1 MDIAN
6 TSAEKCGYKSG
17 MLPECAPLGVAFV
30 PMQQSAKPAYNS
42 ADALSRG
49 TLFPGL
55 DLPFMNM
62 INKTP
67 EKSTPLTEL
76 MALDFVLDE
85 LELYLDTHRDDAE
98 AFATYQSMLALAK
111 EGRQRYTAMYGPISQ
126 GDMLGAKKYTWLN
139 NPWPWD
145 MDEAKED

>member
-1 MDIAN
+1 MDLDIK
-6 TSAEKCGYKSG
+6 SAEKCGYKSG
-17 MLPECAPLGVAFV
+17 MLPDCAPLAVAFV
-30 PMQQSAKPAYNS
+30 PMQQSAQPAYNS
-42 ADALSRG
+42 ADALARG

-67 EKSTPLTEL
+67 EKSTPLREL

-85 LELYLDTHRDDAE
+85 LELYLDTHRKDAE
-98 AFATYQSMLALAK
+98 ALATYQSMLKLAK
-111 EGRQRYTAMYGPISQ
+111 EGREKYTAMYGPISQ
-126 GDMLGAKKYTWLN
+126 TDMLGAKSYTWLD

-145 MDEAKED
+145 AEKED